1 MDPFHETY
9 KSPSIVYEK
18 IKKRNLTKV
27 EGISFSKVSNIYYEE
42 VQKNIWYIINSVIK
56 NYWFFLFVKK

>member
-1 MDPFHETY
+1 MAPFHETY

-42 VQKNIWYIINSVIK
+42 VQKNIWYITNSVIK